1 MLEVLGWTATAVFAG
16 SYFSREPLT
25 LRRLQA
31 GAALLWIA
39 YGVLLKA
46 PPVIVANVIV
56 ATLALWS
63 SRSATRPKVLRLRPS
78 ADTLRGL

>member
-1 MLEVLGWTATAVFAG
+1 MLESIGWVATAVFAA
-16 SYFSREPLT
+16 SYFCKEPAT

-63 SRSATRPKVLRLRPS
+63 SLQKPQPVAAPEEE
-78 ADTLRGL
+78 AEAA